1 MGAEPDD
8 GGLDQIRNYDI
19 AMDKKDT
26 ISTTVAL
33 SRSLDSFITG
43 IADVEKHIGRDF
55 VFHDAEEDSV
65 HIDRN
70 GTVKVRLWTSSDM
83 NYGKHF
89 HVDFTLSGCM
99 EIRAI
104 NYYPSDCYVY
114 EMRLE
119 VSELTPD
126 ITTVIFDGVGL
137 EFSCRK
143 IAIIVSECPVER
155 KV

>member
-1 MGAEPDD
+1 
-8 GGLDQIRNYDI
+8 
-19 AMDKKDT
+19 MDY
-26 ISTTVAL
+26 
-33 SRSLDSFITG
+33 
-43 IADVEKHIGRDF
+43 E
-55 VFHDAEEDSV
+55 
-65 HIDRN
+65 
-70 GTVKVRLWTSSDM
+70 
-83 NYGKHF
+83 KHF

-155 KV
+155 KVKKKICILHHWTDNHYTEGYFFCRCV